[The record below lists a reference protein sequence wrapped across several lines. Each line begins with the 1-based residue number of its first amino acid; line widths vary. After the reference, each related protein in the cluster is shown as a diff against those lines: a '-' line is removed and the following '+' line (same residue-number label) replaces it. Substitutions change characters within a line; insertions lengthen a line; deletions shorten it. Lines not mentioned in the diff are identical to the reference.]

1 MTLARRWQAAAILGL
16 LSSSFSTIV
25 AQLTAGR
32 LGRDALGDWMVV
44 GSIALRDLGLQTAPT
59 WWTVL
64 AGLIVHQSA
73 DFSWDII
80 FFFVLS
86 RWSHQL
92 SPWALLGIA
101 LPWAIFTS
109 AIEWFFLVPVLPFWW
124 ALFTLQQ
131 AWWLG
136 LLVHLTAASTYPLF
150 PYVRDR
156 IAGVKPSPHRRF
168 AWVWGSLAVTG
179 TAGLA
184 LLAFA
189 GERGNELGHLGANK
203 SYDQQYMINMS
214 AHHRQGVEL
223 ASLAS
228 ERAADPHLRALARL
242 MVATQASEI
251 RIFEKWWVSWFGGA
265 LPEPT
270 SEQHHAMPG
279 MFAAADFTGLQGAEG
294 EAFDDR
300 FIELMSTHHDGA
312 IAMADEAMRQAGDPR
327 LRIMSHGIRHQQQGD
342 INLMHGVSG
351 FDAVHAASRAM
362 FYTDAAARQNPT
374 QQMEH
379 EH

>member
-32 LGRDALGDWMVV
+32 LGRDALVDWMVV

-109 AIEWFFLVPVLPFWW
+109 AIEWLFLVPVLPFWW

-150 PYVRDR
+150 PYVRDC

-168 AWVWGSLAVTG
+168 AWVWGSLAVIG
-179 TAGLA
+179 TAGIGA
-184 LLAFA
+184 TGFRGRMGQRTRAF
-189 GERGNELGHLGANK
+189 GRKQIL
-203 SYDQQYMINMS
+203 
-214 AHHRQGVEL
+214 
-223 ASLAS
+223 
-228 ERAADPHLRALARL
+228 
-242 MVATQASEI
+242 
-251 RIFEKWWVSWFGGA
+251 
-265 LPEPT
+265 
-270 SEQHHAMPG
+270 
-279 MFAAADFTGLQGAEG
+279 
-294 EAFDDR
+294 
-300 FIELMSTHHDGA
+300 
-312 IAMADEAMRQAGDPR
+312 
-327 LRIMSHGIRHQQQGD
+327 
-342 INLMHGVSG
+342 
-351 FDAVHAASRAM
+351 
-362 FYTDAAARQNPT
+362 
-374 QQMEH
+374 
-379 EH
+379 